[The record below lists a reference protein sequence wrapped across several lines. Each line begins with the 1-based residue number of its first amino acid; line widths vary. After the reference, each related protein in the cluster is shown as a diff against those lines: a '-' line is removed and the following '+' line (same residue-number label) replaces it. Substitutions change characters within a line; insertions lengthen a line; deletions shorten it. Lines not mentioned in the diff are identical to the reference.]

1 MDRADDAVPISEL
14 LDERK
19 HLLDVAY
26 WMLGSSGA
34 AESVID
40 ETYRQWYGLSD
51 AERARI
57 SAPRA
62 WLAKVVGGI
71 CLARLALPDQEAVA
85 EGDGTA
91 DAARGPLEEE
101 LSAVL
106 LDALDSLSPAERA
119 AFVLN
124 GVFGMAPGAV
134 ADVVGQSEPEVAEL
148 TVRARNSLSAHRVR
162 PTTTEEHDA
171 VARGVRRACA
181 TQDEGLLVSLMA
193 PDITAF
199 FDGGGKVRAL
209 IKPVHGREQVARS
222 LLGLLRGHAR
232 TVLRA
237 QSVNGRTGLV
247 VRYLQQVVAVIS
259 LDTSEHRVAQVWVV
273 LNPDKLRS
281 WNQPRTTA
289 P

>member
-1 MDRADDAVPISEL
+1 MDRADDAAPISEL

-34 AESVID
+34 AESVAD
-40 ETYRQWYGLSD
+40 ETYRQWYGLPD

-62 WLAKVVGGI
+62 WLAKVAGGI
-71 CLARLALPDQEAVA
+71 SLARLALPDQKPVA
-85 EGDGTA
+85 ED
-91 DAARGPLEEE
+91 DAAADGGHGLLEEE
-101 LSAVL
+101 LSEVL

-124 GVFGMAPGAV
+124 GVFGMATGAV

-148 TVRARNSLSAHRVR
+148 TARAQNSLWSHRAR
-162 PTTTEEHDA
+162 PTPTGEHDA
-171 VARGVRRACA
+171 VAREVRRACA
-181 TQDEGLLVSLMA
+181 TQDERLLVSLLA
-193 PDITAF
+193 PDVTAF

-209 IKPVHGREQVARS
+209 IEPVHGREQVARS
-222 LLGLLRGHAR
+222 LLGLLQGHAR
-232 TVLRA
+232 TALRA

-247 VRYLQQVVAVIS
+247 VRYLQKVVAVIS
-259 LDTSEHRVAQVWVV
+259 LDTVDHRVVHVWVV

-281 WNQPRTTA
+281 WNQPRNTA
-289 P
+289 S

>member
-26 WMLGSSGA
+26 WMLGNSDA
-34 AESVID
+34 AESVVG
-40 ETYRQWYGLSD
+40 ETYRQWYGLPE

-57 SAPRA
+57 STPRA
-62 WLAKVVGGI
+62 WLAKVAGGI
-71 CLARLALPDQEAVA
+71 CLARLAVPDPRPVA
-85 EGDGTA
+85 GDDGAA
-91 DAARGPLEEE
+91 DGGRGPLDEE

-106 LDALDSLSPAERA
+106 LNALDSLSPAERA

-134 ADVVGQSEPEVAEL
+134 ADVVGQSEPEVTEL
-148 TVRARNSLSAHRVR
+148 TVRAQNSLWAHRAR
-162 PTTTEEHDA
+162 PTTAGEHDA

-193 PDITAF
+193 PDVTAF

-209 IKPVHGREQVARS
+209 IEPVHGREQVARS

-232 TVLRA
+232 TALRA

-247 VRYLQQVVAVIS
+247 VRYLRKVVAVIS
-259 LDTSEHRVAQVWVV
+259 LDTVDHRVVHVWVV

-281 WNQPRTTA
+281 WNQPRDPA